1 MFTEKADVTH
11 PFMRLLASVHI
22 LIVPLLSG
30 VYSLCPDAEIWRSEE
45 GKGSPV
51 WFCVSHIEKH
61 PRGMDGF
68 VSVCY
73 VLFYLFTCILAV
85 PGLRCCSGAFSSCEK
100 QGLTWL
106 RRAQPSHCDGF
117 SCCGAQALGTRA
129 SFLWTLS

>member
-1 MFTEKADVTH
+1 
-11 PFMRLLASVHI
+11 MRLLASVHI

-61 PRGMDGF
+61 PRGMEGF

-85 PGLRCCSGAFSSCEK
+85 PGLRCCSGAFSNCEK
-100 QGLTWL
+100 QGLTL
-106 RRAQPSHCDGF
+106 G
-117 SCCGAQALGTRA
+117 CGVHSLLIAMA
-129 SFLWTLS
+129 SLAVAHRL